1 MKNVNTDL
9 DLWNLMHECVQ
20 LSLQALTIR
29 GTACPVTSVCLPLD
43 FTTHSRK
50 IIS

>member
-9 DLWNLMHECVQ
+9 DLWNLMHERVQ

-29 GTACPVTSVCLPLD
+29 GMACSVTSVCLPLE

>member
-1 MKNVNTDL
+1 MKNTDL

-20 LSLQALTIR
+20 LSLQAMTIG
-29 GTACPVTSVCLPLD
+29 GTACSVTSVCLPLE
-43 FTTHSRK
+43 FTTHPRK